1 MQKINIHIPTPIFIG
16 TTYKFW
22 RSEIE
27 HEKARLR
34 SVAMGRDEPEYIKP
48 DIDELVNAA
57 TVAKE
62 FAISGR
68 TLSRRIKEL
77 HDTNAANQAAE

>member
-1 MQKINIHIPTPIFIG
+1 MQRFQLNLPKPILIG
-16 TTYKFW
+16 NRYRFL
-22 RSEIE
+22 RSEVE
-27 HEKARLR
+27 HEKTRLKNLSR
-34 SVAMGRDEPEYIKP
+34 GLPEPPYEKP
-48 DIDELVNAA
+48 ATDELVASS

-77 HDTNAANQAAE
+77 VESDKRSA

>member
-1 MQKINIHIPTPIFIG
+1 MSKLNLNIPTPIFIG
-16 TTYKFW
+16 NTWKFW

-34 SVAMGRDEPEYIKP
+34 AVAMGRDEPEYNKP
-48 DIDELVNAA
+48 DIDELVNAG

-68 TLSRRIKEL
+68 TLSRRIKEIQ
-77 HDTNAANQAAE
+77 DASKAAE

>member
-1 MQKINIHIPTPIFIG
+1 MQKININIPTPIFIG

-34 SVAMGRDEPEYIKP
+34 SVAMGREAPEYIKP

-77 HDTNAANQAAE
+77 QDAEAVNQAAE

>member
-1 MQKINIHIPTPIFIG
+1 MQKINLNIPTPIFIG
-16 TTYKFW
+16 NTYKFW

-34 SVAMGRDEPEYIKP
+34 AVAMGRGEPEYVKP
-48 DIDELVNAA
+48 DIDELVNAGD
-57 TVAKE
+57 VAKE

-68 TLSRRIKEL
+68 TLARRIKEIQ
-77 HDTNAANQAAE
+77 DTVKATA